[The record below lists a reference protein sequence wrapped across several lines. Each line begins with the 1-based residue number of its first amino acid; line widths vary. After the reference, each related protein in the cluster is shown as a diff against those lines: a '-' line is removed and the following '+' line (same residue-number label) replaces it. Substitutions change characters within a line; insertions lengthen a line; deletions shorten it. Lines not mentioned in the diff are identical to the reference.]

1 MTGSM
6 DQSDHTNTNTDNQTE
21 EIHTASAP
29 ALHTV
34 AGAQAEAD
42 QATDSSI
49 VLDTSTTT
57 CADHSPLADTA
68 NPHGTRTRSRPAP
81 ANNHNSA
88 ATGPSG
94 SSIKAASPATSTATA
109 TARPRRSTRFSLPD
123 ADETTEAGSSSTPA
137 VQNKGKKRL
146 QLNEEDAGPAKRP

>member
-1 MTGSM
+1 MTSSM

-49 VLDTSTTT
+49 VLDTSG
-57 CADHSPLADTA
+57 ADYRPLADTSK
-68 NPHGTRTRSRPAP
+68 PHGIRNRSRPAP
-81 ANNHNSA
+81 ANNHTST

-137 VQNKGKKRL
+137 VQNKGKERL